1 MSSSM
6 SESRTSYISI
16 CLLKLFFINYYSSQL
31 FTQIPRWE
39 VLSKE
44 SRKLHH
50 GDREMYE
57 ETARKGGKT
66 LFFARS
72 AQEDETW
79 V

>member
-16 CLLKLFFINYYSSQL
+16 CLLKLFFNNYYSSQL

>member
-6 SESRTSYISI
+6 SESSYFLHI
-16 CLLKLFFINYYSSQL
+16 CMLTFFRCYSSQL

-39 VLSKE
+39 VLLSAP
-44 SRKLHH
+44 RKLHH
-50 GDREMYE
+50 EDRELYE
-57 ETARKGGKT
+57 KTARKGGKT